1 MILVGIQREVFY
13 IRKFHNTIC
22 EHFVN
27 AERHKKRE
35 PDFTLTLIK
44 EVVI

>member
-1 MILVGIQREVFY
+1 MILGGIQREVFY
-13 IRKFHNTIC
+13 RRKFHKAIC

-35 PDFTLTLIK
+35 SDFTLTLIK

>member
-1 MILVGIQREVFY
+1 MILGDIQREVFY
-13 IRKFHNTIC
+13 RRMFHKTIC

-27 AERHKKRE
+27 TERHKKRE
-35 PDFTLTLIK
+35 PDFTLTLVK